1 MILHCVLLDLRD
13 EAGAELSDAMHRL
26 TALVGVIPGMTAF
39 RHGPNRDF
47 EGLSQ
52 DYAYGFVVEF
62 DNASDLTGYAE
73 HPEHK
78 AIGEVLVGLCAGGV
92 AGIQVSDIDVA

>member
-13 EAGAELSDAMHRL
+13 DAGAELADAMVRL
-26 TALVGVIPGMTAF
+26 RGLVGVIPGMTAF

-47 EGLSQ
+47 EGLSK

-62 DNASDLTGYAE
+62 DKASDLQGYAE

-78 AIGEVLVGLCAGGV
+78 AIGEVLVSLCAGGV
-92 AGIQVSDIDVA
+92 AGIQVSDIEVV